1 MIHAA
6 RYAII
11 RFLPFA
17 ETEEF
22 ANVGVIMFAPT
33 ERFFDFRISK
43 KWRRIG
49 TFFEPLER
57 RIFGDGIR
65 AFEEELIRTR
75 NQVKT
80 LLDGGAGALA
90 MVSAQRLFE
99 DVVRTREALF
109 RFSTVRAVMT
119 EAPAAK
125 LNQLFEDYVE
135 HAFATPEYHE
145 GLIERNVRGVLRRE
159 GLTQRYRPLK
169 LGTGALQFGV
179 PFADVDT
186 LGRVQ
191 RVIKPMHLA
200 HEDPVHIL
208 DHGNQWVGRL
218 RHLERVK
225 AMPDAFLLAVTEP
238 PLDNTDRHAAFEEV
252 KQGLQQAGAA
262 IQRAND
268 EQGLLRF
275 AAG

>member
-6 RYAII
+6 RYSII

-33 ERFFDFRISK
+33 ERYFDFRISK
-43 KWRRIG
+43 QWRRIG

-75 NQVKT
+75 EQAKA
-80 LLDGGAGALA
+80 LLEQGAGPTA
-90 MVSAQRLFE
+90 AQWLFD

-119 EAPAAK
+119 EVPAAK

-159 GLTQRYRPLK
+159 GLTQRYRPTK
-169 LGTGALQFGV
+169 LGTGALHFGV
-179 PFADVDT
+179 PFAEVDQA
-186 LGRVQ
+186 GRVN

-200 HEDPVHIL
+200 QDDPVQIL

-218 RHLERVK
+218 RHLDRVK
-225 AMPDAFLLAVTEP
+225 AMPKAFLLVVTEP
-238 PLDNTDRHAAFEEV
+238 PLDNADRHAAFEEV
-252 KQGLQQAGAA
+252 KQGLEQAGAA

-275 AAG
+275 ATAA

>member
-1 MIHAA
+1 MLHAA
-6 RYAII
+6 RYSII

-33 ERFFDFRISK
+33 ERYFDFRLSK

-49 TFFEPLER
+49 TFFAPLER
-57 RIFGDGIR
+57 RIFGEGMR

-75 NQVKT
+75 EQARV
-80 LLDGGAGALA
+80 LIEGGAGTTA
-90 MVSAQRLFE
+90 AQRLF
-99 DVVRTREALF
+99 DDMVRTREALF

-159 GLTQRYRPLK
+159 GLTQRYRPTK

-179 PFADVDT
+179 PFAEVDQV
-186 LGRVQ
+186 GRVQ

-200 HEDPVHIL
+200 QEDPVQIL

-218 RHLERVK
+218 RHLNRVK
-225 AMPDAFLLAVTEP
+225 AMPQAFLLAVTEP
-238 PLDNTDRHAAFEEV
+238 PLDNMDRHAAFEEV
-252 KQGLQQAGAA
+252 KQGLESAGAA

-268 EQGLLRF
+268 EQGLLKF
-275 AAG
+275 ATAA

>member
-1 MIHAA
+1 MMHAA
-6 RYAII
+6 RYSII
-11 RFLPFA
+11 RFLPFV

-22 ANVGVIMFAPT
+22 ANIGVIMFAPT

-57 RIFGDGIR
+57 RVFAEGIR

-75 NQVKT
+75 EQAKA
-80 LLDGGAGALA
+80 LLEKGAGPTA
-90 MVSAQRLFE
+90 AQWLFD

-125 LNQLFEDYVE
+125 LDQLFEDYVE

-145 GLIERNVRGVLRRE
+145 ALVERTVRGVLRRE
-159 GLTQRYRPLK
+159 GLTQRYRPFK

-179 PFADVDT
+179 PFAEVDQA
-186 LGRVQ
+186 GCVH

-218 RHLERVK
+218 RHLDRVK
-225 AMPDAFLLAVTEP
+225 AMPEAFLLAVTEP
-238 PLDNTDRHAAFEEV
+238 PLDNVDRHAAFEEV
-252 KQGLQQAGAA
+252 KQGLEQVGAA
-262 IQRAND
+262 IQRSND
-268 EQGLLRF
+268 EQALLRF
-275 AAG
+275 ATAQ